1 MPSLISTVTQLDD
14 SVLVLAGASQSELG
28 TGGMITKLDA
38 ARICTAAGESV
49 LIVGGKRPGV
59 LEDVL
64 AGKPVGTLFLPQSV
78 SLTSRKRWIG
88 YTVRP
93 RGHYVVD
100 AGARRAI
107 ERDGKSLL
115 AIGVLDVVGTFEHGD
130 PVLICDSDGFEFAR
144 GLTNYS
150 ADEARKIKG
159 LRTQQIRA
167 ALGTLQYD
175 EVIHRDNLVVTRQQ
189 G

>member
-1 MPSLISTVTQLDD
+1 M
-14 SVLVLAGASQSELG
+14 E
-28 TGGMITKLDA
+28 A
-38 ARICTAAGESV
+38 ARMCTAAGESV
-49 LIVGGKRPGV
+49 LIVGGKRRGV

-64 AGKPVGTLFLPQSV
+64 AGKQVGTLFLPQAG

-107 ERDGKSLL
+107 ERAGKSLL
-115 AIGVLDVVGTFEHGD
+115 AIGVVDVVGTFEQGD
-130 PVLICDSDGFEFAR
+130 PVIVCEADGVEFAR

-150 ADEARKIKG
+150 AVDALKIKG
-159 LRTQQIRA
+159 LRTSQIRA
-167 ALGTLQYD
+167 ALGSLPYD
-175 EVIHRDNLVVTRQQ
+175 EVIHRDNLVVTTK
-189 G
+189 